1 MIIEIDFEQSFLAP
15 EGRHLG
21 TCVEVREEE
30 KDTSKGTQK
39 GLRLVFDLD
48 LVEEGTQYKAGRTF
62 MDMKVLKET
71 LKEWLGKT
79 IRGQSFDSQTLI
91 GKRALL
97 EIVHIPPKA
106 DHDDA
111 YRFVNRVLPAEEEL
125 EQAA

>member
-1 MIIEIDFEQSFLAP
+1 MIIKIEFEPSFLAP

-30 KDTSKGTQK
+30 KNTPKGAQK

-48 LVEEGTQYKAGRTF
+48 LVEDGIQYKAGRTF
-62 MDMKVLKET
+62 MEMKVLKET

-79 IRGQSFDSQTLI
+79 IHGKSFDSQTLI

-106 DHDDA
+106 DHDEA
-111 YRFVNRVLPAEEEL
+111 YRFVNRILPPEEEL